1 MRFSGFRYCAVLRG
15 TQAML
20 FDPAG
25 RLMRFL
31 AVAVLML
38 GMAGSLQAAQETPLE
53 LRYGLYWGGV
63 RLATLDLHHELAPDG
78 YQSGLSI
85 ETVGLIERLAKYRAE
100 ANAAGERRR
109 FGSLVPVT
117 FSTKYKT
124 RKKSRSAV
132 IQFDPLTGDV
142 VDLRIE
148 KRGKPDGTDV
158 PKELQHDVVDPLT
171 AFLSLRD
178 ELARARIDGRGA
190 FEAAVF
196 DGRRRYDV
204 EARVTGGERVKISGR
219 SWTAIRVELDVLPI
233 VGFDDDDL
241 QEVGVDED
249 ERLRLEVMF
258 SDDERLLPLQVT
270 TLDTTIAGTIRLL
283 EDRLAAR

>member
-1 MRFSGFRYCAVLRG
+1 
-15 TQAML
+15 ML
-20 FDPAG
+20 FDSARGP
-25 RLMRFL
+25 MRML

-38 GMAGSLQAAQETPLE
+38 GMAGPLQAAQEMPLE
-53 LRYGLYWGGV
+53 LRYGLYWGGL
-63 RLATLDLHHELAPDG
+63 RLATLDLHHELAPGG
-78 YQSGLSI
+78 YRSGLSI
-85 ETVGLIERLAKYRAE
+85 ETVGLVERFTKYRAE
-100 ANAAGERRR
+100 VNAVGERHW
-109 FGSLVPVT
+109 FGDLIPVS
-117 FSTKYKT
+117 FSSKYKS
-124 RKKSRSAV
+124 RKKSRTAV
-132 IQFDPLTGDV
+132 IEFDPLTGDV

-158 PKELQHDVVDPLT
+158 PKEMQHDVIDPLT

-178 ELARARIDGRGA
+178 ELARARIDGQGA

-204 EARVTGGERVKISGR
+204 TAQVTGRERVKVSGR
-219 SWTAIRVELDVLPI
+219 SWPAIRVELDILPI

-241 QEVGVDED
+241 DEVGADAND
-249 ERLRLEVMF
+249 PLRLEVMF
-258 SDDERLLPLQVT
+258 SDDERLLPLQAS

>member
-1 MRFSGFRYCAVLRG
+1 LRVLSLRSIEELE
-15 TQAML
+15 AML
-20 FDPAG
+20 VDTA
-25 RLMRFL
+25 RTLIRIL

-38 GMAGSLQAAQETPLE
+38 GMAVPLRAAQEMPLE
-53 LRYGLYWGGV
+53 LRYGLYWGGL
-63 RLATLDLHHELAPDG
+63 RLATLDLHHELAPGG
-78 YQSGLSI
+78 YQAGLSI
-85 ETVGLIERLAKYRAE
+85 ETVGLIEKFAKYRAE
-100 ANAAGERRR
+100 VNAVGERRW
-109 FGSLVPVT
+109 FGDLIPVT
-117 FSTKYKT
+117 FSSKYKT

-132 IQFDPLTGDV
+132 IEFDPLTGDV

-148 KRGKPDGTDV
+148 KRGRPDGTDV
-158 PKELQHDVVDPLT
+158 PKELQHDVIDPLT

-204 EARVTGGERVKISGR
+204 EAQVTGRERVRISGR
-219 SWTAIRVELDVLPI
+219 SWPAIRVELDILPI
-233 VGFDDDDL
+233 IGFDDDDL
-241 QEVGVDED
+241 EEVGADEND
-249 ERLRLEVMF
+249 PLRLEVMF
-258 SDDERLLPLQVT
+258 SDDERLLPLQAS